1 MDKSVNTLNNEHQ
14 VRWPERL
21 SYGASNFACCL
32 SFGLIG
38 NFLMYFY
45 TDAYGISAAA
55 VGTLFLV
62 ARVIDAFNGPFWG
75 ILIDHTHTRWGKSRP
90 YWLWFSIPYSI
101 FCVLVFTTPHLNLG
115 GKILW
120 AYITYIGVDVLYS
133 GVNIPLTSILPN
145 LTSNANER
153 VTLSTISALFAT
165 AGSTLI
171 SVIALPLV
179 KAFGQGNNQK
189 GFFWLGL
196 ILAFL
201 SCIILLNAFFNT
213 RERVQSVAERRSL
226 PIKTSLKALKGNW
239 PWAIIVFIDFVYW
252 IGMQT
257 RNQVTVYFFKYNMH
271 AAWLTS
277 IMLGLGLF
285 GSITVAVTPWFSKR
299 IGKRNTMMVGW
310 LVSIAGQLVM
320 WVGAKV
326 QNVPI
331 IIAAN
336 IIVNL
341 GLGFISGLIAVML
354 ADAVD
359 YGEWKNGVRAEGI
372 ITAFSSFGAQLGMGL
387 GGAIT
392 GWVLALGGYVANQ
405 AQTQSALN
413 AITWNYVWIPIMW
426 FGLSAIALLFY
437 HVDSFQDKMEADLRA
452 KHAREEAAS
461 KDN

>member
-1 MDKSVNTLNNEHQ
+1 M
-14 VRWPERL
+14 
-21 SYGASNFACCL
+21 
-32 SFGLIG
+32 
-38 NFLMYFY
+38 
-45 TDAYGISAAA
+45 
-55 VGTLFLV
+55 
-62 ARVIDAFNGPFWG
+62 ARSCGP
-75 ILIDHTHTRWGKSRP
+75 
-90 YWLWFSIPYSI
+90 
-101 FCVLVFTTPHLNLG
+101 
-115 GKILW
+115 
-120 AYITYIGVDVLYS
+120 ITYIGVDVLYS

-413 AITWNYVWIPIMW
+413 AITWNYVWIPIMG